1 MYPLFFRGQDLG
13 RGLRFT
19 AALFT
24 ALWNVVSI
32 RSGAAIDSMARE
44 TSANRHFSDS
54 TTYTNSGGDRES
66 PEYQETMQRQHTQ
79 YMLVAVSDRRPP
91 GTLAGRLW

>member
-24 ALWNVVSI
+24 ALWNAVSI

-54 TTYTNSGGDRES
+54 TTYTNSGATAS
-66 PEYQETMQRQHTQ
+66 PQSTRKPCS
-79 YMLVAVSDRRPP
+79 ANIRSICS
-91 GTLAGRLW
+91 